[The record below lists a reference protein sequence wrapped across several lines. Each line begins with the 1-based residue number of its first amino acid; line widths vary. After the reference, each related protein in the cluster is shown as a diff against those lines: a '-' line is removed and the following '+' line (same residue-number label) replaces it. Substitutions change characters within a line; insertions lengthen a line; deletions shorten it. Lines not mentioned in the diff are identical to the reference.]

1 MSAQPAADVTR
12 PRSGGLRGGPAPA
25 GSLRRSRAG
34 RSYRGLRRAL
44 AVVCLLAAA
53 GVPSGS
59 SVADTTAA
67 TALRVLQLNLCN
79 SGRAGCY
86 TGRSVSEAAAVFR
99 AEVPDL
105 VTLNEICQDD
115 VATLERAFA
124 DVHDGGTVVSAFQA
138 AGDRPSGAVTR
149 CRNGQPYGIGLLAR
163 LPAAYPGHTVHSG
176 IHPTQDV
183 TDPEE
188 RAWLCV
194 HVPGALHA
202 CTTHLAATSATVA
215 LAQCAHLLDT
225 VVPMILRDTGYAPT
239 VLGGDLNLRYG
250 GSPDVRSC
258 VPPGYLRVDD
268 GAVQQLMATTDVTIC
283 CHRSVGMR
291 GATDHPGLLAT
302 VTIDGRR
309 PAWAATAPRRT
320 PVGAA
325 GPAARA
331 PG

>member
-1 MSAQPAADVTR
+1 M
-12 PRSGGLRGGPAPA
+12 
-25 GSLRRSRAG
+25 
-34 RSYRGLRRAL
+34 
-44 AVVCLLAAA
+44 CLIAAA
-53 GVPSGS
+53 GVPAGS
-59 SVADTTAA
+59 SVADTTAS
-67 TALRVLQLNLCN
+67 TTLRVLQLNLCN

-86 TGRSVSEAAAVFR
+86 TGRSVTEAAEVIS

-115 VATLERAFA
+115 VDTLERPFA
-124 DVHDGGTVVSAFQA
+124 GVHPGGTVVSAFKA

-163 LPAAYPGHTVHSG
+163 LQSPYPRHTVHSG

-202 CTTHLAATSATVA
+202 CTTHLAATSAPVA
-215 LAQCAHLLDT
+215 LAQCAHLLGT
-225 VVPMILRDTGYAPT
+225 VVPEIRRSAGYAPT

-258 VPPGYLRVDD
+258 VPPGYLRIDD

-283 CHRSVGMR
+283 CSRSIGMR

-302 VTIDGRR
+302 LTIDGRR
-309 PAWAATAPRRT
+309 PAWAATALR
-320 PVGAA
+320 
-325 GPAARA
+325 RA
-331 PG
+331 PARVAVEPAERSPGRPLPDSAGQPAVTGR